1 MFDELRELS
10 QSFIKFKFEPFR
22 RYFISTTPLKHRF
35 AIILGERGIGKT
47 TATYPVSPGCGQ
59 WQSIK

>member
-35 AIILGERGIGKT
+35 AIILGERGIGKQQLL
-47 TATYPVSPGCGQ
+47 S
-59 WQSIK
+59 SISWMRAMAIH